1 MCLSQLALGSG
12 CQHHTHMDWEEEMGT
27 LRPWNPHMELY
38 SHASGVV
45 SNFTLYFKVSMQ
57 VPMKSSSNYIY
68 FHAFLQTSSQEYNV
82 KMYKVTQGHVGGSR
96 CTQTS
101 TQPFS
106 HTCWGHDAHEKSVR
120 KSENTF
126 SKETNSIN
134 QMQLSYWNPLFKG
147 VQTPSGLR
155 EQGKFPCVRLLNTKL
170 NFSVLRVLHWFA
182 LC

>member
-1 MCLSQLALGSG
+1 MGILRTWN
-12 CQHHTHMDWEEEMGT
+12 HT
-27 LRPWNPHMELY
+27 WNHAPIPQELWAI
-38 SHASGVV
+38 SP
-45 SNFTLYFKVSMQ
+45 FTLKSQCMYLWNLVAITSISML
-57 VPMKSSSNYIY
+57 
-68 FHAFLQTSSQEYNV
+68 FHKLPSQEHKV
-82 KMYKVTQGHVGGSR
+82 KMYKVTQGHTGGSR
-96 CTQTS
+96 RTQTS

-126 SKETNSIN
+126 SKETNPIN

-147 VQTPSGLR
+147 VPTPSGVW

-170 NFSVLRVLHWFA
+170 NFSVLRALHWFA